1 MQDVTV
7 TLYPGYRHEMLN
19 EPCKAQVYDDVRL
32 GWKQDSKMYGLLDRM
47 HGKLKSSQMERMT
60 FGCGIL
66 FSMCGDHVEVY
77 DGCGVFLFSA
87 DSTAEAY
94 EMLEDSAWQ
103 ISD

>member
-1 MQDVTV
+1 M
-7 TLYPGYRHEMLN
+7 M
-19 EPCKAQVYDDVRL
+19 CAI
-32 GWKQDSKMYGLLDRM
+32 GWKQGSKMYGLLDRM

-66 FSMCGDHVEVY
+66 FSMCGVMWRSMTVAVCFY
-77 DGCGVFLFSA
+77 FPQTVLFSA